1 MPRELRISAVVT
13 LPDGVFE
20 EAEALVNAR
29 PMITRLQADY
39 GDNAAITFEIVT
51 PKPRGSKPD
60 QAQQDVE
67 AS

>member
-51 PKPRGSKPD
+51 PKPRGGKAD
-60 QAQQDVE
+60 QQQQE
-67 AS
+67 GAPE